1 MKEFDLRTLPFQ
13 NAYKLLLGA
22 VVPRPIA
29 WVSTVSASGLSNLAP
44 FSFFNAVCSNPPTL
58 MFSITVQPDLSEKD
72 TLRNIKETKEFVV
85 HIVDEKNAQLMN
97 QTSADYPKNVSE
109 IEALKI
115 ETLPSKLV
123 KPPRIKASN
132 IHMECV
138 LDRIIP
144 IGDGS
149 LGSATIVLGKVV
161 YMHFNE
167 SVLKN
172 DIIDTDLLKPVARV
186 GGINYIP
193 AREVFSM
200 PRPKLDPNS
209 K

>member
-1 MKEFDLRTLPFQ
+1 MKEFDFRALPFQ

-29 WVSTVSASGLSNLAP
+29 WVSTISSNGLTNLAP

-58 MFSITVQPDLSEKD
+58 MFSVTVQPDLSEKD
-72 TLRNIKETKEFVV
+72 TLRNIKDTKEFVV
-85 HIVDEKNAQLMN
+85 HVVDEKNTQLMN
-97 QTSADYPKNVSE
+97 STSGDYPKTVSE

-123 KPPRIKASN
+123 KPPRIKVSN
-132 IHMECV
+132 VHMECV

-161 YMHFNE
+161 YMHVNE
-167 SVLKN
+167 SVMKDDN
-172 DIIDTDLLKPVARV
+172 IDTALLTPVARV
-186 GGINYIP
+186 AGFNYIP
-193 AREVFSM
+193 AREVFGM
-200 PRPKLDPNS
+200 PRPKIDSPT